1 MDLWTKAQEHER
13 RIRALEE
20 ELAEMKQLLAGMR
33 QRLVDMDPVLNAQ
46 KRMRQIW
53 SRKKP

>member
-1 MDLWTKAQEHER
+1 MDIWQTAENHEN
-13 RIRALEE
+13 RIEALEE
-20 ELAEMKQLLAGMR
+20 ELAEMKQLLAGVR

>member
-1 MDLWTKAQEHER
+1 MDIWQTAENHEN
-13 RIRALEE
+13 RIEALEE
-20 ELAEMKQLLAGMR
+20 ELAEMRQLLAGVR